1 MIKVLFI
8 SVAILFCFGKRNC
21 SCSAAEQ
28 RKNVLL
34 IMVDDLRPALR
45 AAGDNNAITPNID
58 KLIQRSSYFSNAFA
72 QVIEM
77 FCLDLCVTRTETLTY
92 RDAN

>member
-1 MIKVLFI
+1 
-8 SVAILFCFGKRNC
+8 
-21 SCSAAEQ
+21 
-28 RKNVLL
+28 
-34 IMVDDLRPALR
+34 MVDDLRPALR

-77 FCLDLCVTRTETLTY
+77 FCLDLCVTRTQTLTY
-92 RDAN
+92 RDANWIKKNTKFIYSNRYVLLVEIQF